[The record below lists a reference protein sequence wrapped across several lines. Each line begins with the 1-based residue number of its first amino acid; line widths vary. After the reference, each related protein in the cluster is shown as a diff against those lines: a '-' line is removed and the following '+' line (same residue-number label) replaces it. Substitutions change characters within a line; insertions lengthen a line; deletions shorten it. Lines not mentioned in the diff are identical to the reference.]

1 MPLQTVYLS
10 LGSNLGDRRDNLTSA
25 VARLERAYMTVWRTS
40 SLYETEP
47 IDLTEQPWFL
57 NIVLEG
63 EVKVSSPFELLDAT
77 QAIERDLG
85 RTREG
90 SVHRGPRV
98 IDIDILLFGE
108 SVVTDERLTI
118 PHPRMTVRRFV
129 LEPLVEIARDVRHP
143 ETGVSFR
150 DFLPAVSGQH
160 IQRLVHG

>member
-25 VARLERAYMTVWRTS
+25 VANLERAHMTVRQTS

-47 IDLTEQPWFL
+47 VDLREQPWFL
-57 NIVLEG
+57 NIVLRG
-63 EVKVSSPFELLDAT
+63 EVNVSSPFELLDVT

-98 IDIDILLFGE
+98 IDIDILLFGDAI
-108 SVVTDERLTI
+108 VADERLT
-118 PHPRMTVRRFV
+118 
-129 LEPLVEIARDVRHP
+129 
-143 ETGVSFR
+143 
-150 DFLPAVSGQH
+150 
-160 IQRLVHG
+160 

>member
-25 VARLERAYMTVWRTS
+25 VARLERAYMAVRRTS

-47 IDLTEQPWFL
+47 VDLTEQPRFL

-63 EVKVSSPFELLDAT
+63 DVKVSSPFELLEAT

-98 IDIDILLFGE
+98 IDIDILLFGD
-108 SVVTDERLTI
+108 SVVMDERLTI

-129 LEPLVEIARDVRHP
+129 LEPLVEIAPDVRHP
-143 ETGVSFR
+143 ETGVPFR

-160 IQRLVHG
+160 IQRLAHP